1 MAMSKKSKQLVRE
14 MSELMECTDR
24 LRTVLLHFKKS
35 IATVSSLMEERDITL
50 AELKATR
57 GPGWRQELNEALED
71 FEALRHQVRVTFLTL
86 AQEQG
91 TSISEAGRML
101 GISRQL
107 ASRVA
112 AEADD

>member
-1 MAMSKKSKQLVRE
+1 MHRPPAYGAPALQEEHRHG
-14 MSELMECTDR
+14 
-24 LRTVLLHFKKS
+24 LLAHGG
-35 IATVSSLMEERDITL
+35 ARHHPGR
-50 AELKATR
+50 AAATR

-71 FEALRHQVRVTFLTL
+71 FESLRHQVRVTFLTL